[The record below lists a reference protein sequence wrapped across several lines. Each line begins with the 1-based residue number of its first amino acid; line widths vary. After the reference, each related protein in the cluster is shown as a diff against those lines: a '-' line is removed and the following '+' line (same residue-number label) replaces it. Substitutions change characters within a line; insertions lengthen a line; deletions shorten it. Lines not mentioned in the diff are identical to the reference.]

1 MMDFDA
7 FISYSKMDKTAADAA
22 CAALEAAGVRCWIAP
37 RDILPG
43 NEYGTAIIEAIEH
56 CRVMVLVFSS
66 SANESRQIQRE
77 VERAVSKG
85 VAIVPLRIEDTTPT
99 KSMEYFIGT
108 IHWLDALT
116 PPLETHLKR
125 LTETV
130 KALVQTQAKLSPGEP
145 ISPATGPPPG
155 EKLAP
160 LSDVTRLDASPTSQ
174 SAAAERPA
182 SRKTL
187 VIALSA
193 LAGACVLGLSGY
205 LVALQWPSGS
215 QYCAG
220 EPSSKSIHGTSA
232 TVVSFTNYRASPV
245 RVYWLDYNG
254 ARKLYVTINPG
265 LSHVQSTYVSHP
277 WVVTDLTDRCIGI
290 YEPETQRRDYAIR

>member
-7 FISYSKMDKTAADAA
+7 FISYSSKDKPVADAT

-37 RDILPG
+37 RDIVPG
-43 NEYGTAIIEAIEH
+43 REYGAAIIEAIEH

-66 SANESRQIQRE
+66 NANESRQIHRE

-85 VAIVPLRIEDTTPT
+85 VAVVPLRIEDTAPT

-116 PPLETHLKR
+116 PPLETHLQR
-125 LTETV
+125 LADTV
-130 KALVQTQAKLSPGEP
+130 KALVQAQSKRSPGEQ
-145 ISPATGPPPG
+145 ISPAIGRPSSEALASPPG
-155 EKLAP
+155 VARR
-160 LSDVTRLDASPTSQ
+160 DVLPTGQ
-174 SAAAERPA
+174 SEAAHKPQ

-193 LAGACVLGLSGY
+193 VAAICILGLVGFLIASQWRSG
-205 LVALQWPSGS
+205 PTF
-215 QYCAG
+215 CEG
-220 EPSSKSIHGTSA
+220 EQSSRSIVGTNA
-232 TVVSFTNYRASPV
+232 TAVSFTNYRGSPV
-245 RVYWLDYNG
+245 RIYWLDYNG
-254 ARKLYVTINPG
+254 ARKLYATIGPG

-277 WVVTDLTDRCIGI
+277 WVVTDLSDRCIGI